1 MDSTSATLSAPTS
14 SPVSAAPATS
24 APAPTPT
31 PAERPQTM
39 AEAFARDAA
48 SSTPDVSETAP
59 AATVQADATTEIGDS
74 TTAPGPIPFTAH
86 KTALEN
92 ARTKAKDA
100 ALAEFQQQYGWAMQ
114 ADRSIVETGMQIGQL
129 YQADRPGFIRQV
141 LAEAITDPTLAPL
154 VRSEAARVLG
164 SRQQPQAPQ
173 APDLSPDIPVLD
185 AHGQVV
191 TQTYSADRVQQIVQ
205 QAIQDALGKELTP
218 IKQDFESRQQQEQ
231 ARQQQQAL
239 QSEVNEI
246 YREATDVLPGFEDH
260 KDEIAKVFATIPG
273 DPAKAL
279 RAAWKQ
285 VVGGKLAVA
294 DQVKADTLKTL
305 QTQAAASTVNPAAA
319 NVSPTKRPS
328 SFLDPSLRWA

>member
-1 MDSTSATLSAPTS
+1 
-14 SPVSAAPATS
+14 
-24 APAPTPT
+24 
-31 PAERPQTM
+31 M

-48 SSTPDVSETAP
+48 SSTSDASEMAP
-59 AATVQADATTEIGDS
+59 AATAQADATTEIGDS

-92 ARTKAKDA
+92 ARAKAKDA

-114 ADRSIVETGMQIGQL
+114 ADRSVVETGMQIGQL
-129 YQADRPGFIRQV
+129 YQSDRPGFIRQV

-164 SRQQPQAPQ
+164 SRQHQAPP
-173 APDLSPDIPVLD
+173 ATDLSPDIPVLD
-185 AHGQVV
+185 ANGQVV
-191 TQTYSADRVQQIVQ
+191 TQTYSAERVQQIVQ

-239 QSEVNEI
+239 QQEVNEI
-246 YREATDVLPGFEDH
+246 YREATDVLPGFEEH

-305 QTQAAASTVNPAAA
+305 QTQAAASTVNPAASI
-319 NVSPTKRPS
+319 VSPTKRPA
-328 SFLDPSLRWA
+328 SFLDPSLKWA